1 MDDTKIIELFWQ
13 RSGDAIDETDKKYGR
28 MCRRLAGNI
37 LGDARD
43 GEECVSDAYMAVWQ
57 SIPRQRPARFAAFL
71 AAVTRRLS
79 IDRLRENT
87 AAKRGGGEMSAAIDE
102 LAECLAAPGTVEAD
116 VEARALAAAIDRFL
130 DGLKEADRSF
140 FVCRYWLG
148 APIAEIAKRR
158 GVSESRVKSSLMR
171 SRDRLRTYLSEEGY
185 I

>member
-1 MDDTKIIELFWQ
+1 MRATGRNASATRIWP
-13 RSGDAIDETDKKYGR
+13 SGRASPHSG
-28 MCRRLAGNI
+28 
-37 LGDARD
+37 
-43 GEECVSDAYMAVWQ
+43 
-57 SIPRQRPARFAAFL
+57 PRALR
-71 AAVTRRLS
+71 TRRLS